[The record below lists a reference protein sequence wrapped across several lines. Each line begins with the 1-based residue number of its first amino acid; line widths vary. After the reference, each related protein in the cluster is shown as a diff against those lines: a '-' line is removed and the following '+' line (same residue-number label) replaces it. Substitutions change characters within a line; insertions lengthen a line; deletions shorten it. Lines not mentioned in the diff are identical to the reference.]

1 MIHNVVE
8 LKHGNLK
15 ARLLFCNRAYRDS
28 RPELGSL
35 FDIDAFKASAR
46 DINFLITYLY
56 NSYLA
61 CCRNEKQPALI
72 EEIEF
77 DEAISMSE
85 NVPESESNL
94 FEIIEKATESFTVYF
109 GVEVENIKKKLEEVQ
124 KNPQMMNSN
133 NSSVEN
139 LDTSLMSSGTVLAGE
154 SLTTS

>member
-1 MIHNVVE
+1 
-8 LKHGNLK
+8 
-15 ARLLFCNRAYRDS
+15 
-28 RPELGSL
+28 
-35 FDIDAFKASAR
+35 
-46 DINFLITYLY
+46 
-56 NSYLA
+56 
-61 CCRNEKQPALI
+61 
-72 EEIEF
+72 
-77 DEAISMSE
+77 MSE